1 MEPEAGFEPATC
13 SLRVS
18 CSAEL
23 SYPGNG
29 EKCYPSQT
37 VSSNVFANLLD
48 ATANYPPKHAC
59 FNESTESSLTPLV
72 RRGCELGSTPPEV
85 SGLSGWYR

>member
-29 EKCYPSQT
+29 EKCYPTRT
-37 VSSNVFANLLD
+37 VPSNLFANLPRKAVTD
-48 ATANYPPKHAC
+48 KP
-59 FNESTESSLTPLV
+59 LTSG
-72 RRGCELGSTPPEV
+72 RGVG
-85 SGLSGWYR
+85 

>member
-48 ATANYPPKHAC
+48 PTVNYPPNRGC
-59 FNESTESSLTPLV
+59 FDESTESSLTPLYALV
-72 RRGCELGSTPPEV
+72 VNWAQLPPEGSV
-85 SGLSGWYR
+85 LSGWYR

>member
-1 MEPEAGFEPATC
+1 VEPEAGFEPATC

-29 EKCYPSQT
+29 VKCYPSQT

-48 ATANYPPKHAC
+48 ATANYLAKHPC
-59 FNESTESSLTPLV
+59 VDESTESP
-72 RRGCELGSTPPEV
+72 
-85 SGLSGWYR
+85 